1 MHRVIAGAALT
12 ILLLGALFVPPGST
26 SARSGAA
33 RASIRILSPK
43 GHVTVPVNGKI
54 HLKLAVTGIKLNA
67 SAMGRKA
74 VAGEGH
80 YHFYV
85 DCIPP
90 AAYKQP
96 HNFGNC
102 WEGAAASLNPTFD
115 LASVPVQVPPGNHT
129 LLVALAQNN
138 HVLYQAS
145 PAILFFTVV
154 KPAPAKPMSVQILS
168 PKDPVTVSQN
178 GKIHLK
184 LAIKGLKLNMA
195 AMGRKPVAGEGHYHF
210 YVDCIPSAA
219 YSKPHNFGSCWE
231 GAAAGLNPTFDLASV
246 PVKIPPGTHILLV
259 ALAQN
264 NHVLYR
270 ANAATLV
277 FTVQ

>member
-1 MHRVIAGAALT
+1 
-12 ILLLGALFVPPGST
+12 
-26 SARSGAA
+26 
-33 RASIRILSPK
+33 
-43 GHVTVPVNGKI
+43 VPVNGKI
-54 HLKLAVTGIKLNA
+54 HLKLAVTGIKLNGA
-67 SAMGRKA
+67 AMGRKA

-90 AAYKQP
+90 SAYSQP

-102 WEGAAASLNPTFD
+102 WEGASAALNPTFD
-115 LASVPVQVPPGNHT
+115 LGAAPVKVAPGYHT
-129 LLVALAQNN
+129 LLIALAQNN
-138 HVLYQAS
+138 HVLYHAPPAS
-145 PAILFFTVV
+145 LFFTVV
-154 KPAPAKPMSVQILS
+154 QPPSKPMSVRIVS
-168 PKDPVTVSQN
+168 PKGPITVPKD

-184 LAIKGLKLNMA
+184 LKFKGIKLNMA

-219 YSKPHNFGSCWE
+219 YSRPHNFGNCWA
-231 GAAAGLNPTFDLASV
+231 GAAAAPSPTFDLASS
-246 PVKIPPGTHILLV
+246 PFKIAPGTHILLI

-270 ANAATLV
+270 ANAADIV
-277 FTVQ
+277 FTVQSG